1 MRRKYFAPL
10 DDLLAISGVWIEK
23 LARFAAIVG
32 GIVLVAIALIT
43 LVSVIGRALIPF
55 GLRPLRGQFELVEA
69 GTLFAVCAFLPWCH
83 LKKGHASVAVFTDF
97 FGARINKI
105 IDFAGDLLLAILA
118 LLMARQLGLGMFD
131 KIEFGE
137 TSFLLRYPIWWSY
150 GSALFGLSIWII
162 VGFWAS
168 FNSLTLIFISADTN
182 DIDSESGSST
192 NLGPG
197 N

>member
-1 MRRKYFAPL
+1 MRRNNFVAL
-10 DDLLAISGVWIEK
+10 DNLLAISGIWIEK
-23 LARFAAIVG
+23 LARFAAIIG
-32 GIVLVAIALIT
+32 GIVLIAIALIT

-83 LKKGHASVAVFTDF
+83 LKKGHASVAVLTDF

-105 IDFAGDLLLAILA
+105 LDFAGDFLLTVLA

-162 VGFWAS
+162 VGIWAS
-168 FNSLTLIFISADTN
+168 LNSFNRIFAGADIGDHGFKT
-182 DIDSESGSST
+182 GSST
-192 NLGPG
+192 NSGSG